1 MSRKDRSYFTLDQLN
16 RNEKIFLITGFDI
29 TVLITPVIV
38 LVWLEAGLNFDEMLL
53 LQGIFVLPIILL
65 EVPSGSLAD
74 YWSRKGCIVLF
85 HLLFGLGMF
94 LYAVGDSFVVF
105 AFAELLAGV
114 AISFKTGSETALI
127 YDSLSV
133 HSGTPNGI
141 FGRIVA
147 NRMII
152 TFVGNAIGAIIGGII
167 ALITQIRLP
176 ILITFMG
183 HVSFSGIALYGYTE
197 PPRVRARTPRAA
209 ISKACNSLLR
219 KPYLQLILLVSLTG
233 LVFARVG
240 FWAFQHIFV
249 NDYAINPFAMGI
261 IMAILNVSAAF
272 TSVIIRSRVIQ
283 LTSTIVLISL
293 IILEGL
299 YLIALTQVQTII
311 GVLFVAIIGQLT
323 RGSRT
328 PLIQSIMQN
337 NLASDER
344 ATFNSIIS
352 LIGSTF
358 YLIISW
364 IVKFG
369 SFSRNSTLLLSVS
382 GICGL
387 LGLFLVI
394 LFKNTSRTSKIHLI
408 K

>member
-1 MSRKDRSYFTLDQLN
+1 MPEKGRSYFTLDQIS
-16 RNEKIFLITGFDI
+16 RNQKIFLITGLDI

-38 LVWLEAGLNFDEMLL
+38 LVWLETGLNFDEMLL

-65 EVPSGSLAD
+65 EVPSGSIAD

-85 HLLFGLGMF
+85 HLLFGSGMF
-94 LYAVGDSFVVF
+94 FYAVGDSFIVF
-105 AFAELLAGV
+105 AFAELLAGM

-133 HSGTPNGI
+133 YSKYPNGI
-141 FGRIVA
+141 FGRLVA

-152 TFVGNAIGAIIGGII
+152 TFAGNAFGAIIGGII
-167 ALITQIRLP
+167 ALFTQIRLP
-176 ILITFMG
+176 ILITFLG
-183 HVSFSGIALYGYTE
+183 HLTFSGIALYGYVE

-209 ISKACNSLLR
+209 ISKACSSLLR

-249 NDYAINPFAMGI
+249 NDYAINSFGMGI
-261 IMAILNVSAAF
+261 IMALLNISAAL
-272 TSVIIRSRVIQ
+272 TSVFVRSRVTQ

-293 IILEGL
+293 IIFEGL
-299 YLIALTQVQTII
+299 YLIALIQVQSVI
-311 GVLFVAIIGQLT
+311 GVLFVAILGQIT

-328 PLIQSIMQN
+328 PIIQSIMQN
-337 NLASDER
+337 NLTSDER

-364 IVKFG
+364 IVKFS
-369 SFSRNSTLLLSVS
+369 SFSRSTTLLLSIL
-382 GICGL
+382 GISIL
-387 LGLFLVI
+387 LSLFLVI
-394 LFKNTSRTSKIHLI
+394 SLTRLPTKKECSIE
-408 K
+408 